1 MRVLVSTTAGSGHF
15 GPIVP
20 FAKACQA
27 AGHEVLVAAPASFS
41 TEVAAAGFEHRP
53 FADAP
58 AELLGQI
65 FAQVPNLSFEEAN
78 DVVVADVFGRLDAQ
92 AALPGLVEIIDQW
105 RPDLVLREPFEF
117 GSLVAARSAGVRQ
130 AVVAIGVS
138 ATTEYI
144 VPRVAAPLAE
154 LDALAGLADGTA
166 ALVMRTVP
174 TLTCVPA
181 VLDAARPVGSTQTGP
196 VRRFR
201 DDSLVSHQGRL
212 PQPWGDQ
219 SHPLVYVSFGS
230 VAAGLGG
237 FAGMYPEVLSAF
249 AEEPV
254 RILLTTGHGIDPAE
268 LAPLPANAHIER
280 WWPQADVMPHA
291 AAVVGHGGF
300 GTTMAALAAG
310 VPQIVIPLFALD
322 QRINAEHVAALGA
335 GLNLDG
341 GPAAIAELPE
351 ATARLL
357 AAASHREAAHAVA
370 DEIASSHPPTCSPK
384 QCAVLGGST

>member
-1 MRVLVSTTAGSGHF
+1 MRVLISTTAGSGHF

-20 FAKACQA
+20 FAKACQT

-65 FAQVPNLSFEEAN
+65 FAQVPNLSFEEGN

-138 ATTEYI
+138 ATMDYI

-154 LDALAGLADGTA
+154 LDVLAGLPDGTA

-174 TLTCVPA
+174 TLTLVPA
-181 VLDAARPVGSTQTGP
+181 VLDAARGVTQTGP

-201 DDSLVSHQGRL
+201 DDSLVSQQGRL

-237 FAGMYPEVLSAF
+237 FADMYPEVLSAF

-280 WWPQADVMPHA
+280 WWPQADVMPQA

-300 GTTMAALAAG
+300 GTTMTALAAG

-357 AAASHREAAHAVA
+357 AAASHREAARAVA
-370 DEIASSHPPTCSPK
+370 DEIASHPPVTEAV
-384 QCAVLGGST
+384 AVLEQIAAP

>member
-15 GPIVP
+15 GPLVP
-20 FAKACQA
+20 FARACQA
-27 AGHEVLVAAPASFS
+27 AGHEVVVAAPASFS
-41 TEVAAAGFEHRP
+41 TDVAAAGFEHRR

-58 AELLGQI
+58 SELLGQI
-65 FAQVPNLSFEEAN
+65 FARVPSMSFEEGN
-78 DVVVADVFGRLDAQ
+78 DVVIADVFGRLDAQ
-92 AALPGLVEIIDQW
+92 AALPGLVEIIDAW

-130 AVVAIGVS
+130 VVVAIGVR
-138 ATTEYI
+138 ATTEHI

-154 LDALAGLADGTA
+154 LDVLAGLPDGTA
-166 ALVMRTVP
+166 ALAMRTVP

-181 VLDAARPVGSTQTGP
+181 ALDAATPGGVIQTGP

-201 DDSLVSHQGRL
+201 DVSLVSHQGRL

-237 FAGMYPEVLSAF
+237 FAGLYPELLSAF

-254 RILLTTGHGIDPAE
+254 RILLTTGHGIDPAD

-280 WWPQADVMPHA
+280 WWPQPDVMPHA
-291 AAVVGHGGF
+291 AAVIGHGGF

-310 VPQIVIPLFALD
+310 VPQVIIPLFAVD

-351 ATARLL
+351 ATAGLL
-357 AAASHREAAHAVA
+357 AGASYREAAHALA
-370 DEIASSHPPTCSPK
+370 DEISSYPPIAE
-384 QCAVLGGST
+384 AVALLEQIARA